1 MLWPITS
8 IDWKSPGGVA
18 ITEASTRARCCIQAS
33 FGGKALAA
41 FTIFGSKT
49 AAISAGVV
57 GVAAVAVTVGLL
69 VRSNSPEVQ
78 TQAPAP
84 LVAPVSVSARVDAPA
99 GQVEQQRSIAPAK
112 DTASLARPVGG
123 SGTTGPLNPPAGNTA
138 NIAAKTGSSPAVVA
152 SAEPEKS
159 FAPATTPAARPKVSA
174 ADVGQAPGPRF
185 DLVRVDKQGAAV
197 VAGKARPGS
206 KVTVYLN
213 GAEVASVKAD
223 RRGSFVAI
231 FDVSA
236 SGTSVITLSE
246 KDLTGA
252 IHQSTDQVMVVGPQK
267 PAKVASGATPG
278 ADRAGADRTDKRV
291 VASKSGDRPL
301 PATSSGSPGS
311 KVAAAQ
317 AGDQSVSGT
326 ATRPRKRAAAD
337 SLTAPSDGKNSGNG
351 GTEPLKKSVVAATGP
366 SQPAAD
372 KVASSAR
379 PASRPSTASAP
390 ALSDGNKGSSGE
402 KMAALETR
410 PAAGTAATPKTGN
423 TTTAKASQEASTAA
437 DLVAMGKDTTPRLPN
452 SQSAPA
458 VVIASRE
465 GVKIVQPPAIH
476 SDAPKAMTN
485 VTLDMI
491 TYDDRGEVV
500 LAGRGRPAEHV
511 RVYVDGKPVKTETV
525 AGDGS
530 WKIRLPEVRPGR
542 YRLRLDEID
551 NNGKV
556 TSRVETP
563 FQKERPE
570 DARKVVAA
578 LAQATDADGLPQ
590 REIGTVTV
598 QKGNTLW
605 AISKRNYGL
614 GHLYV
619 KIYQANRDLIR
630 DPDLIYPGQIFTIP
644 D

>member
-1 MLWPITS
+1 M
-8 IDWKSPGGVA
+8 
-18 ITEASTRARCCIQAS
+18 
-33 FGGKALAA
+33 AA
-41 FTIFGSKT
+41 FTIFGSRT

-57 GVAAVAVTVGLL
+57 GVAAVAVTVGVL

-84 LVAPVSVSARVDAPA
+84 LVAPVSVVARGDAPPRPA
-99 GQVEQQRSIAPAK
+99 EQQRSIAPDK
-112 DTASLARPVGG
+112 DTASLARPGG
-123 SGTTGPLNPPAGNTA
+123 NGGATGALGTRADNNADS
-138 NIAAKTGSSPAVVA
+138 AARTGSSPAVVA
-152 SAEPEKS
+152 SVEPEKS
-159 FAPATTPAARPKVSA
+159 FAPTTTPSARPKVSA

-206 KVTVYLN
+206 RVTVYLN

-231 FDVSA
+231 FDVSS

-246 KDLTGA
+246 KDPTGA
-252 IHQSTDQVMVVGPQK
+252 VRQSTDQVMVVGPQP
-267 PAKVASGATPG
+267 PAKAVPDAA
-278 ADRAGADRTDKRV
+278 RTDKRV
-291 VASKSGDRPL
+291 VASKSGGQ
-301 PATSSGSPGS
+301 PAPVASSGSPAS
-311 KVAAAQ
+311 KLAAAQ
-317 AGDQSVSGT
+317 VGNRPVSDT
-326 ATRPRKRAAAD
+326 ALRPRKRAVAD
-337 SLTAPSDGKNSGNG
+337 SLTTPSSGANGGNSGK
-351 GTEPLKKSVVAATGP
+351 EPFKKGVVAANSSSEPVVDKAAGNAGP
-366 SQPAAD
+366 TA
-372 KVASSAR
+372 
-379 PASRPSTASAP
+379 RPSTASAP

-402 KMAALETR
+402 KMAALENQ
-410 PAAGTAATPKTGN
+410 PAAGTATVATADNAKTQ
-423 TTTAKASQEASTAA
+423 KASQGASAGA
-437 DLVAMGKDTTPRLPN
+437 DLVAMGKDTTPNLPN
-452 SQSAPA
+452 SQGAPA
-458 VVIASRE
+458 IVIASRE

-476 SDAPKAMTN
+476 SNAPKAMTN

-542 YRLRLDEID
+542 YKLRLDEID
-551 NNGKV
+551 NKGEV

-578 LAQATDADGLPQ
+578 LAQATDTDGLPQ

-630 DPDLIYPGQIFTIP
+630 DPNLIYPGQIFTIP